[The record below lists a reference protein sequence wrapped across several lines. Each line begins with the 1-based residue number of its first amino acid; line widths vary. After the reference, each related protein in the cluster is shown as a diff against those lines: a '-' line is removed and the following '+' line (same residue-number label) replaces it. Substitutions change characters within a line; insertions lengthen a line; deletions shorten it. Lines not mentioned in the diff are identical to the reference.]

1 MQERPGPKADPY
13 EIALAVYELRVAQLT
28 QAGELRRPS
37 QIITEEE
44 LDDHF
49 DELSRLYR
57 QTCLEMGLAWPP
69 PEFDEEY
76 EE

>member
-1 MQERPGPKADPY
+1 MQERPGLEADPY
-13 EIALAVYELRVAQLT
+13 EIALAVYELRVEQLT

-37 QIITEEE
+37 QITNEED

-57 QTCLEMGLAWPP
+57 QTCLEMGLTWPP
-69 PEFDEEY
+69 PALDEM
-76 EE
+76 

>member
-1 MQERPGPKADPY
+1 MQERPGLEADPY
-13 EIALAVYELRVAQLT
+13 EIALVVYEFRVSQLT

-37 QIITEEE
+37 QITTEEE
-44 LDDHF
+44 LDNHF

-69 PEFDEEY
+69 PAFDEE
-76 EE
+76 